1 MTKLMTK
8 SEKAEIKK
16 KKLIKDINYEINTR
30 YGVKNM
36 FNIFDIEGNFGG
48 SEKAALLQ
56 KADQDIAEFEEM
68 LSKV

>member
-1 MTKLMTK
+1 MTK

-36 FNIFDIEGNFGG
+36 CNIFDIEGDFDG

>member
-1 MTKLMTK
+1 MTK

-36 FNIFDIEGNFGG
+36 QHI
-48 SEKAALLQ
+48 
-56 KADQDIAEFEEM
+56 
-68 LSKV
+68 

>member
-1 MTKLMTK
+1 
-8 SEKAEIKK
+8 
-16 KKLIKDINYEINTR
+16 
-30 YGVKNM
+30 M